1 MVNPFVARGLH
12 TIVHVHIHTL
22 LTGLT
27 LSCKAS
33 LQVSHKASL
42 QV

>member
-1 MVNPFVARGLH
+1 MVNPFVARGLN
-12 TIVHVHIHTL
+12 TFVHIHTL

-27 LSCKAS
+27 LSYKAS

>member
-12 TIVHVHIHTL
+12 TFVHIHTL

-27 LSCKAS
+27 LSYKAS